1 MTPGCAVKRKAP
13 DPWLWVQETQD
24 GVIVLLGASVTL
36 GYMTLLPYVFFFIY
50 NRNNNSH
57 LARLESEMRAN
68 ELGRIHLKL
77 PFFIDKN
84 GQVLGMSHSL
94 TYDVKD
100 SDQSSVYSNSLGCNR
115 GKNIT
120 FVDIIVWSQM
130 SVFSRK

>member
-24 GVIVLLGASVTL
+24 GIIVLLGASVTL

-94 TYDVKD
+94 TYNVKD

-115 GKNIT
+115 GKI
-120 FVDIIVWSQM
+120 
-130 SVFSRK
+130 